1 MKMIRVLS
9 ALSLVAAAPCVVS
22 GQNPTPAPSA
32 PVERRVEAHTMK
44 AAPAAAMRS
53 MRMSMPA
60 MHPMMMKD
68 AASMFLAHTGD
79 LQLTD
84 AQVTRLAAIARRA
97 EAREKA
103 IRTRMDSS
111 MATMH
116 ERVEAP
122 QDGMPAAR
130 TMVMKMMRGPM
141 PTEAE
146 RKAQHEDN
154 REAFA
159 VPTPDQLAT
168 LWEMMMMHHGR

>member
-1 MKMIRVLS
+1 
-9 ALSLVAAAPCVVS
+9 
-22 GQNPTPAPSA
+22 
-32 PVERRVEAHTMK
+32 
-44 AAPAAAMRS
+44 
-53 MRMSMPA
+53 
-60 MHPMMMKD
+60 MMMD
-68 AASMFLAHTGD
+68 VASMFLAHTGE

-97 EAREKA
+97 EGREKA
-103 IRTRMDSS
+103 MRARMDSS

-122 QDGMPAAR
+122 HDGMPAEKLM
-130 TMVMKMMRGPM
+130 MVMRMMRSPM

-146 RKAQHEDN
+146 RKAQHEDD
-154 REAFA
+154 REAFS

>member
-1 MKMIRVLS
+1 MRMIRVFS
-9 ALSLVAAAPCVVS
+9 ALSLVAFAPCALS
-22 GQNPTPAPSA
+22 GQNPAPASPA
-32 PVERRVEAHTMK
+32 PVERRVETRTIAM
-44 AAPAAAMRS
+44 PPAAMRP
-53 MRMSMPA
+53 MRMA
-60 MHPMMMKD
+60 MAGMRPMMMD
-68 AASMFLAHTGD
+68 AASMFLAHTGE

-103 IRTRMDSS
+103 MRARMDSS

-116 ERVEAP
+116 TRVEAP
-122 QDGMPAAR
+122 HDGTPAEKL
-130 TMVMKMMRGPM
+130 TTVMRMMRSPM

-146 RKAQHEDN
+146 RKAQHEDD
-154 REAFA
+154 REAFS